1 MQNKGKDKKMDI
13 SLLLRVAGAG
23 ILVALT
29 CQILSKTGR
38 DDQALLVT
46 LTAMVVV
53 FLMLADKLGELIG
66 TLRSVF
72 GL

>member
-1 MQNKGKDKKMDI
+1 MDI

>member
-1 MQNKGKDKKMDI
+1 MDV

-23 ILVALT
+23 MLVALT

-66 TLRSVF
+66 TLRAVF

>member
-1 MQNKGKDKKMDI
+1 MDI

-23 ILVALT
+23 VLVALT

-46 LTAMVVV
+46 LTAMIVV
-53 FLMLADKLGELIG
+53 FLMLADKLGELIS
-66 TLRSVF
+66 TVRAVF

>member
-1 MQNKGKDKKMDI
+1 MDI

-23 ILVALT
+23 LLVALT
-29 CQILSKTGR
+29 CQILTRSGR
-38 DDQALLVT
+38 DEQALLVT
-46 LTAMVVV
+46 LTGMVLVFAM
-53 FLMLADKLGELIG
+53 LIGELGALID

>member
-1 MQNKGKDKKMDI
+1 MDV

-23 ILVALT
+23 VLVALT

-66 TLRSVF
+66 TLRAIF
-72 GL
+72 EL